1 MSEPG
6 RSSVPEA
13 RLEQTGDGL
22 VVESEGWFVL
32 NARDVRWWRSAAKG
46 QGTEYEGTY
55 ELPELGF
62 HLHVLMPGQHGVYH
76 GERGQED
83 FLVVAGEG
91 VLVIEGQER
100 RVTAWDFVHCPPWT
114 EHVFVGTGDG
124 PCVIVATGSRAHGS
138 DVRYPV
144 DELAARYGASV
155 PAETASPDEAH
166 ANFDR
171 GEWSS
176 YREGWLPS

>member
-1 MSEPG
+1 V
-6 RSSVPEA
+6 SSVPEA
-13 RLEQTGDGL
+13 QLKQTDDGL

-32 NARDVRWWRSAAKG
+32 NARDVRWWRHEAKG
-46 QGTEYEGTY
+46 QGTEYEGTH

-62 HLHVLMPGQHGVYH
+62 QLYVLMPGQHGVYH

-83 FLVVAGEG
+83 FLVVSGEC

-100 RVTAWDFVHCPPWT
+100 RLKPWDLVHCPPWT
-114 EHVFVGTGDG
+114 QHVFVGMGDG
-124 PCVIVATGSRAHGS
+124 PCVVVAAGSRGHGS

-144 DELAARYGASV
+144 NEVAARYGASV
-155 PAETASPDEAH
+155 PAEVSSPDEAH
-166 ANFDR
+166 APFGP

-176 YREGWLPS
+176 YREGWLP